1 MNTETFTYLLEHPDT
16 INSEQTSQLK
26 TVLNEFPFFQAAR
39 ALHLKG
45 LKNEDSFLYNT
56 QLKKTAAHT
65 QDRAVL
71 FDFITSDIFNQ
82 QDISAQIKAQEAQ
95 LLNMTVTDAVDVSAE
110 MEAEELEKANKV
122 LDPEFFIPKEEPEA
136 TQPEEQLQLGKPL
149 DFNKAETH
157 SFSEWLKLTSFNKI
171 NRSEEELQ
179 QKTTDLDATEKTTT
193 LDESEAPSAIS
204 KEVAEPTSE
213 VSFTEP
219 EPDAERA
226 RRLELIDKFIE
237 SNPKIK
243 VSAPDSSF
251 KKPNLE
257 DRFQPN
263 DSLMTETLARVYV
276 EQKNF
281 SKAKQ
286 AYRILSLKYPE
297 KSGFF
302 ADQIRAIEKLQ
313 ENK

>member
-1 MNTETFTYLLEHPDT
+1 MNTETLTYLLEHPDKIT
-16 INSEQTSQLK
+16 SEETTQLR
-26 TVLNEFPFFQAAR
+26 TVVEEFPFFQAAR

-56 QLKKTAAHT
+56 YLKKTAAHT
-65 QDRAVL
+65 QDRTVL
-71 FDFITSDIFNQ
+71 FDFITSEIFNQ
-82 QDISAQIKAQEAQ
+82 TAISAQIKAQEDH
-95 LLNMTVTDAVDVSAE
+95 LRNMPVHEFVDVSFE
-110 MEAEELEKANKV
+110 MEAEELQKANHV
-122 LDPEFFIPKEEPEA
+122 LDPEFFIRKEASEE

-157 SFSEWLKLTSFNKI
+157 SFSEWLKLTAFNKI
-171 NRSEEELQ
+171 DR
-179 QKTTDLDATEKTTT
+179 
-193 LDESEAPSAIS
+193 S
-204 KEVAEPTSE
+204 KEAKETISAPASDKTE
-213 VSFTEP
+213 VSSENTIIEETTP
-219 EPDAERA
+219 EMPLELETTIPSIEVDQDPERA

-243 VSAPDSSF
+243 VSTPDSNF

-257 DRFQPN
+257 DRFQPS